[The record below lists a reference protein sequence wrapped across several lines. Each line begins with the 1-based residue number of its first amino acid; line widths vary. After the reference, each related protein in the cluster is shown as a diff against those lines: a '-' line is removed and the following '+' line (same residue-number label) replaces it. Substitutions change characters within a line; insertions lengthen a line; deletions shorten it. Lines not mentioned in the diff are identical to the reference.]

1 MGANDTPSFDP
12 TKTGGIMISN
22 AAIAIADILQEG
34 TIARRSARRVA
45 SATKQTIYIYIYMKV
60 TCSFAN
66 HFAAKCLSLKK
77 KPINTVGVESDDSD
91 SDVLIVSISKG
102 EQSVMHVTQ
111 GKQSGKIFTTMQIDN
126 RPVRML
132 VDSGASCNVI
142 PAKYVPKS
150 TPISCIQ
157 VIH

>member
-45 SATKQTIYIYIYMKV
+45 SATKQTIYI
-60 TCSFAN
+60 F
-66 HFAAKCLSLKK
+66 LSLKK
-77 KPINTVGVESDDSD
+77 KPVNTVGVESDDSD